1 MKIDDLIKNR
11 RSVRRYAGRALRGE
25 DVENILEAGRWAP
38 SGLNNQPW
46 KFLVIEDKDIKD
58 GLADLTES
66 GGVIK
71 GAPAVICVYLDKDA
85 GYNRDKDIMAIGA
98 CIQNMLLCAES
109 LGLGT
114 CWLGEILN
122 RKKSAEKYLKAGRGY
137 ELMAVIAIGYP
148 AEKPSGRRKALKKLM
163 VEK

>member
-1 MKIDDLIKNR
+1 MKAEDLVKNR
-11 RSVRRYAGRALRGE
+11 RSVRKYTDRAPRGE
-25 DVENILEAGRWAP
+25 DIENILEAGRWAP

-46 KFLVIEDKDIKD
+46 KFLVTEDRDTKD
-58 GLADLTES
+58 GLAGFTES
-66 GGVIK
+66 GAVIK
-71 GAPAVICVYLDKDA
+71 SAAAVICVYLDKDA

-98 CIQNMLLCAES
+98 CIQNMLLRAES
-109 LGLGT
+109 LGLGA

-122 RKKSAEKYLKAGRGY
+122 RKKGAEKYLKAGRGY